1 MERKLAPRSVIAAV
15 LLFALSA
22 CATQG
27 EKISKGDP
35 WEPLNRSIY
44 GFNDGLDRVLLKPL
58 AKGYKFV
65 TPDLVERGVSNVF
78 ANLATPITMV
88 NNLLQGKPVDAL
100 SDAGRFVLNSTV
112 GVAGIFDPATAA
124 GLDKHS
130 EDFGQT
136 MAVWGVPSGPYVVLP
151 FWGPSTLRGGVG
163 LIPNQLLHGRNLIQ
177 DTGTRDKSFVL
188 QIIQGRASLLA
199 LDSQIAA
206 SNDPYIFVREAYL
219 QNRNFVIYDGQPPQ
233 PEDDFDLD
241 DDFDDD
247 LDSFDDDL

>member
-1 MERKLAPRSVIAAV
+1 M
-15 LLFALSA
+15 
-22 CATQG
+22 
-27 EKISKGDP
+27 
-35 WEPLNRSIY
+35 
-44 GFNDGLDRVLLKPL
+44 
-58 AKGYKFV
+58 
-65 TPDLVERGVSNVF
+65 
-78 ANLATPITMV
+78 
-88 NNLLQGKPVDAL
+88 
-100 SDAGRFVLNSTV
+100 
-112 GVAGIFDPATAA
+112 
-124 GLDKHS
+124 
-130 EDFGQT
+130 
-136 MAVWGVPSGPYVVLP
+136 PSGPYEVLP
-151 FWGPSTLRGGVG
+151 VLAPCTLRGGVG